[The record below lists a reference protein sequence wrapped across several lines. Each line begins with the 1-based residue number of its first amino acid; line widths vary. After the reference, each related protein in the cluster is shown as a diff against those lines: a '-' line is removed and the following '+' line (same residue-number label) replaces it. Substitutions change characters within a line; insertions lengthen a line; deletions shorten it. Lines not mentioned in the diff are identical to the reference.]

1 MVRDPALTGADVS
14 NRGIARGRIF
24 VGSILLFAAVVAWA
38 MTLWMSPHGESVAD
52 GTEHVRTVVADFV
65 RNSAVG
71 TLILCAL
78 AGWLLFPQRRPRAPP
93 RDWAL
98 AALIAVLVATSV
110 YQLIWTRSLLN

>member
-1 MVRDPALTGADVS
+1 MR
-14 NRGIARGRIF
+14 NRGIGRARIF
-24 VGSILLFAAVVAWA
+24 MGSLLLFAAVVAWA
-38 MTLWMSPHGESVAD
+38 MTLSMSPHGQSVAD

-71 TLILCAL
+71 TLVLCAL
-78 AGWLLFPQRRPRAPP
+78 AGWMLFPERRPRAPR
-93 RDWAL
+93 RDWAV